1 MKKLFKAKYSLNTV
15 PSCVAEF
22 SLVEPCSA
30 WFRNKRLQTQRQNWD
45 KQNIKSRVQ
54 TCYDYDESLA
64 RTKNVCIDFNPISF
78 PKSFQEDYQH
88 LYEPTREFLLELQ
101 KSTMATIMASSVT
114 HCLFCISEML
124 SFFICIFLLRH
135 WLQFD
140 LFRDSLWASEAAV
153 FHHGI
158 NNNKVMPEKLKSLKS
173 KRFWK
178 RKNRSRSPDRS
189 VSRCVSSECFTS
201 SEDNISSISIDDV
214 SSDITTE
221 SENNLADESDLEIDE
236 ILEYQG
242 CVLTRFLFGDIFFD
256 HYSIFLPYNL

>member
-1 MKKLFKAKYSLNTV
+1 
-15 PSCVAEF
+15 
-22 SLVEPCSA
+22 
-30 WFRNKRLQTQRQNWD
+30 
-45 KQNIKSRVQ
+45 
-54 TCYDYDESLA
+54 
-64 RTKNVCIDFNPISF
+64 
-78 PKSFQEDYQH
+78 
-88 LYEPTREFLLELQ
+88 
-101 KSTMATIMASSVT
+101 MATIMASSVT

-236 ILEYQG
+236 ILEYGNTQG
-242 CVLTRFLFGDIFFD
+242 CVLTRFLIGDNFFD
-256 HYSIFLPYNL
+256 HYSIFLPYNF

>member
-1 MKKLFKAKYSLNTV
+1 
-15 PSCVAEF
+15 
-22 SLVEPCSA
+22 
-30 WFRNKRLQTQRQNWD
+30 
-45 KQNIKSRVQ
+45 
-54 TCYDYDESLA
+54 
-64 RTKNVCIDFNPISF
+64 
-78 PKSFQEDYQH
+78 
-88 LYEPTREFLLELQ
+88 
-101 KSTMATIMASSVT
+101 MASSVT

-256 HYSIFLPYNL
+256 HYSIFLAYNL

>member
-1 MKKLFKAKYSLNTV
+1 M
-15 PSCVAEF
+15 
-22 SLVEPCSA
+22 
-30 WFRNKRLQTQRQNWD
+30 
-45 KQNIKSRVQ
+45 
-54 TCYDYDESLA
+54 
-64 RTKNVCIDFNPISF
+64 
-78 PKSFQEDYQH
+78 
-88 LYEPTREFLLELQ
+88 
-101 KSTMATIMASSVT
+101 T

-242 CVLTRFLFGDIFFD
+242 CVLTRFLFGDNFFWPLFYFLAVQLVNQIIHISRGFD
-256 HYSIFLPYNL
+256 FFSHEKRSKWISGSYLNQDFQFKAKTKRPVLTFEPFNSIR

>member
-1 MKKLFKAKYSLNTV
+1 
-15 PSCVAEF
+15 
-22 SLVEPCSA
+22 
-30 WFRNKRLQTQRQNWD
+30 
-45 KQNIKSRVQ
+45 
-54 TCYDYDESLA
+54 
-64 RTKNVCIDFNPISF
+64 
-78 PKSFQEDYQH
+78 
-88 LYEPTREFLLELQ
+88 
-101 KSTMATIMASSVT
+101 MASSVT

-242 CVLTRFLFGDIFFD
+242 CVLTRFLFGDNFFWPLFYFLAVQLVNQIIHISRGFDVFPTKKGQNGFQVHIWIKIFSSKPKLKDLYLLLNHLIGFD
-256 HYSIFLPYNL
+256 RMVV

>member
-1 MKKLFKAKYSLNTV
+1 MISTLFLLPKI
-15 PSCVAEF
+15 
-22 SLVEPCSA
+22 
-30 WFRNKRLQTQRQNWD
+30 
-45 KQNIKSRVQ
+45 IK
-54 TCYDYDESLA
+54 DNL
-64 RTKNVCIDFNPISF
+64 
-78 PKSFQEDYQH
+78 H

-101 KSTMATIMASSVT
+101 KTTMATIMASSVT

-236 ILEYQG
+236 ILEYGNTHG
-242 CVLTRFLFGDIFFD
+242 CVLTIFLFGDNFFD
-256 HYSIFLPYNL
+256 YYFVFLPYNL

>member
-1 MKKLFKAKYSLNTV
+1 MI
-15 PSCVAEF
+15 AELL
-22 SLVEPCSA
+22 S
-30 WFRNKRLQTQRQNWD
+30 
-45 KQNIKSRVQ
+45 
-54 TCYDYDESLA
+54 
-64 RTKNVCIDFNPISF
+64 NVNFWIA
-78 PKSFQEDYQH
+78 
-88 LYEPTREFLLELQ
+88 LG
-101 KSTMATIMASSVT
+101 
-114 HCLFCISEML
+114 
-124 SFFICIFLLRH
+124 IFLLRH

-236 ILEYQG
+236 ILEYGNTHG
-242 CVLTRFLFGDIFFD
+242 CVLTVFLFGDNFFD
-256 HYSIFLPYNL
+256 YYFVFLPYNL

>member
-1 MKKLFKAKYSLNTV
+1 M
-15 PSCVAEF
+15 
-22 SLVEPCSA
+22 
-30 WFRNKRLQTQRQNWD
+30 
-45 KQNIKSRVQ
+45 
-54 TCYDYDESLA
+54 
-64 RTKNVCIDFNPISF
+64 
-78 PKSFQEDYQH
+78 
-88 LYEPTREFLLELQ
+88 
-101 KSTMATIMASSVT
+101 
-114 HCLFCISEML
+114 
-124 SFFICIFLLRH
+124 
-135 WLQFD
+135 
-140 LFRDSLWASEAAV
+140 

-236 ILEYQG
+236 ILEYGNTHG
-242 CVLTRFLFGDIFFD
+242 CVLTIFF
-256 HYSIFLPYNL
+256 LQNQNLTFYLVSHC